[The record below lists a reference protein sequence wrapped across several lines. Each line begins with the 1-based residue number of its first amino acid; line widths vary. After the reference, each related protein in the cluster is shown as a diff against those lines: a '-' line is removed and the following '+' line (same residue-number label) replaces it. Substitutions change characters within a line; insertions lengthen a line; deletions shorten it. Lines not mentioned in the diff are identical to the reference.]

1 MALASSVSRTA
12 MVPALASRYPAGG
25 SIASVTS
32 DRISEV
38 DERSGLNADRDS
50 ARFNPWVGD
59 DSGAGQ
65 PQQQFRRMPKREMN
79 SALLENSSESFV
91 SAFASDVNM
100 SEIKGAFNRRV
111 LSQAALAHGIGTYVN
126 TAAVIHYNVPSI
138 GDNLSLKL

>member
-1 MALASSVSRTA
+1 
-12 MVPALASRYPAGG
+12 MVPVLASRYPAGG
-25 SIASVTS
+25 AIASVTS
-32 DRISEV
+32 DSISEIS
-38 DERSGLNADRDS
+38 ERSALNADSDS

-65 PQQQFRRMPKREMN
+65 QQQQFRRMPKREMN

-100 SEIKGAFNRRV
+100 SAVKGAFNRRV
-111 LSQAALAHGIGTYVN
+111 TQAALAHGIGTYVN
-126 TAAVIHYNVPSI
+126 TAAVIHDDGPSI